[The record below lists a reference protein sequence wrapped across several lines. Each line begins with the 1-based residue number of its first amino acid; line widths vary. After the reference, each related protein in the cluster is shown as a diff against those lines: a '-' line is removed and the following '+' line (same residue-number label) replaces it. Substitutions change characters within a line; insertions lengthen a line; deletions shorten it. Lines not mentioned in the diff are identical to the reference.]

1 MTQLEQQLEASIK
14 YVEQRKRNQQMT
26 TQAIEIQKRPA
37 LTKLDDDQAAIM
49 ERVLVVGDLSRL
61 DARERTQ
68 YYRAVCA
75 SVGLNPLTKPFEY
88 IQLNGKLTLY
98 STKNCTDQ
106 LRQIQGVSVTIVNR
120 EHVGDMFV
128 VTARATKADGR
139 SDEDV
144 GAVFLPQGKGGENAA
159 NAIMKAHT
167 KAKRRV
173 TLSICGLSFLDESE
187 LETTPARR
195 VNVDHETGEVVSVG
209 ESLNGK
215 PPQISP
221 YAEEDYNPA
230 AADPPRLMQLIKDAE
245 ALMMQGEYVGAREM
259 LGSRAKVITGSAAV
273 EIQKEKEAGN
283 VTLDYHRELS
293 KNWLRVNR
301 QLEKR
306 EKAPPVDVAASF
318 MDEDDERAAIRE
330 DS

>member
-1 MTQLEQQLEASIK
+1 M
-14 YVEQRKRNQQMT
+14 
-26 TQAIEIQKRPA
+26 TQAIEVQKRPA
-37 LTKLDDDQAAIM
+37 LIKLDDDQAAIM

-187 LETTPARR
+187 LEATPARR

-221 YAEEDYNPA
+221 YHEDDYNPS
-230 AADPPRLMQLIKDAE
+230 AADPPRLMQLIEDAE
-245 ALMMQGEYVGAREM
+245 KLMLQGELLGAREM
-259 LGSRAKVITGSAAV
+259 LGSRARVIKGSAAV
-273 EIQKEKEAGN
+273 EIQREKESGN
-283 VTLDYHRELS
+283 VTLDYHKELS
-293 KNWLRVNR
+293 RNWLRVNR

-306 EKAPPVDVAASF
+306 EAAAPKPDVVASF
-318 MDEDDERAAIRE
+318 IDDDERAAIQE
-330 DS
+330 EP